1 MQPVNKYIVIKTI
14 EEELKT
20 ESGLLLSAQDASS
33 FRYKKGEVIKSGTHV
48 EIIKEGDIIYYDKSA
63 GHSMLIEDNPYTI
76 ISERDVVVVL

>member
-1 MQPVNKYIVIKTI
+1 MQPINKYIIIKTI

-33 FRYKKGEVIKSGTHV
+33 FRYKKGEVIKSGTNV
-48 EIIKEGDIIYYDKSA
+48 DVIKEGDIIYYDKSA
-63 GHSMLIEDNPYTI
+63 GHSMLLEDNPYTI

>member
-1 MQPVNKYIVIKTI
+1 MQPINKYIVIKTI

-33 FRYKKGEVIKSGTHV
+33 FRYKKGEVIKSGTNV
-48 EIIKEGDIIYYDKSA
+48 DVIKQGDIIYYDKSA

>member
-1 MQPVNKYIVIKTI
+1 MQPINKYIIIKTI

-20 ESGLLLSAQDASS
+20 ESGLLLSAHDASS
-33 FRYKKGEVIKSGTHV
+33 FRYKKGEVIKSGTNV
-48 EIIKEGDIIYYDKSA
+48 DVIKEGDIIYYDKSS

>member
-1 MQPVNKYIVIKTI
+1 MQPINKYIVIKTI

-33 FRYKKGEVIKSGTHV
+33 FRYKKGEVIKSGTNV
-48 EIIKEGDIIYYDKSA
+48 DVIKEGDIIYYDKSA